1 MIRRQKSPEEIAE
14 DEECGR
20 VGMDSVVTDT
30 QFLMLNQEPDLE
42 EESRFSRSATAASF
56 KRHSTN
62 ATASIRPS
70 PAGNVVRCENNI

>member
-1 MIRRQKSPEEIAE
+1 VIGWQESPEEVAE

-20 VGMDSVVTDT
+20 LGMDSVVTDT

-42 EESRFSRSATAASF
+42 KDSRFSRSATAPSF
-56 KRHSTN
+56 KRHSTK

-70 PAGNVVRCENNI
+70 PTANVI